1 MTFAAPLWIAGAA
14 AWALLVLLL
23 GLWSRARRRA
33 LLAELGEKPLVARLT
48 ATSSPGRRIVKQ
60 ALVAMAGAALAL
72 ALARPQMIGD
82 TEVKLRGID
91 VVIALDVSTSMLV
104 TDIEPT
110 PRMRAQGL
118 EPTRLELARELIGNL
133 LEGLPEDRVGPV
145 VFAGAAAH
153 FPLTEDHEVALQ
165 FLRDLGP
172 ADLPRGSDLGEALR
186 VARCLLHRE
195 LFTQLGCSRVIG
207 RHGDGGRPLS
217 TDRAPVRGPAAG
229 EEIEELTER
238 GRVVLVLSDGGE
250 QLEATRRELAAGRQD
265 APLPLVLVGVGSVAG
280 GQVHDVDEDGRRGAP
295 KRDAAGAPVI
305 SRRSDA
311 AMQALADAAGGGSR
325 YLVAN
330 PTADPSEILEV
341 LRKLS
346 RGVTTKKSQQRQD
359 VFAPLVL
366 AAILL
371 LLIETAI
378 STRRRRPYPE
388 AP

>member
-1 MTFAAPLWIAGAA
+1 HRER
-14 AWALLVLLL
+14 LVDL
-23 GLWSRARRRA
+23 G
-33 LLAELGEKPLVARLT
+33 
-48 ATSSPGRRIVKQ
+48 
-60 ALVAMAGAALAL
+60 
-72 ALARPQMIGD
+72 
-82 TEVKLRGID
+82 D
-91 VVIALDVSTSMLV
+91 VVA
-104 TDIEPT
+104 
-110 PRMRAQGL
+110 
-118 EPTRLELARELIGNL
+118 
-133 LEGLPEDRVGPV
+133 
-145 VFAGAAAH
+145 
-153 FPLTEDHEVALQ
+153 
-165 FLRDLGP
+165 
-172 ADLPRGSDLGEALR
+172 
-186 VARCLLHRE
+186 
-195 LFTQLGCSRVIG
+195 
-207 RHGDGGRPLS
+207 
-217 TDRAPVRGPAAG
+217 
-229 EEIEELTER
+229 
-238 GRVVLVLSDGGE
+238 
-250 QLEATRRELAAGRQD
+250 RELAAGRQD

-325 YLVAN
+325 YLVAD